1 MAKTKHPG
9 IYDLMLILSS
19 AEEEEVR
26 RRVLSETEA
35 MIERAGGRV
44 VRSQGWGR
52 RALAYKI
59 AHQAEGHYHLIQFAG
74 PPQLIESLQHAL
86 RIEAAVLRF
95 RIIKVLPGQP
105 APPDSPPPLVI
116 GSAAVAAAGGAGEDE
131 RSAA

>member
-1 MAKTKHPG
+1 MAESKHPV

-19 AEEEEVR
+19 AEEEDVR

-35 MIERAGGRV
+35 MIEQAGGRV
-44 VRSQGWGR
+44 LRSQSWGR
-52 RALAYKI
+52 RPLAYKI
-59 AHQAEGHYHLIQFAG
+59 AHQPEGHYHLIQFSG

-86 RIEAAVLRF
+86 RIEAAVLRS

-105 APPDSPPPLVI
+105 APPDSPPPLVV
-116 GSAAVAAAGGAGEDE
+116 GGAAAGATAAGEDE